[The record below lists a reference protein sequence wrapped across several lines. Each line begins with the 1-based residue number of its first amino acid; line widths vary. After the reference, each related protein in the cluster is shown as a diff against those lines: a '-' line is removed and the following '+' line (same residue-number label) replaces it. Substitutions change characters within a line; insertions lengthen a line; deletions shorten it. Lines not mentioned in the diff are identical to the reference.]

1 MQSANISLRSTDRPK
16 RSPNHLCTY
25 NVQKGQ
31 SKLNKK
37 KKNLCAKV
45 GPRWRDPK
53 NKQPTAA

>member
-1 MQSANISLRSTDRPK
+1 MQTYLRSTDRPK